1 MDLNDAEDI
10 LSTPQESSSLSE
22 SLKNYRKS
30 LEEEYKI
37 ATNGTSDEIADKART
52 QLALLLPDASNKLAQ
67 ILHTG
72 GKEDAVPLAAVKL
85 VFEYTLG
92 KPATKAKVEESD
104 YNKILKE
111 LIKKPEAETTEV
123 EKE

>member
-1 MDLNDAEDI
+1 MDLNEAEDI
-10 LSTPQESSSLSE
+10 LSEPQGIAGLSE
-22 SLKNYRKS
+22 SLKDYYTAIR
-30 LEEEYKI
+30 EEMEI
-37 ATNGTSDEIADKART
+37 ATTGTSDEIAEKARS

-92 KPATKAKVEESD
+92 KPGTKKVEESD

-111 LIKKPEAETTEV
+111 LMVKPENENAKV
-123 EKE
+123 EKEN